1 MKLFC
6 VFCYSFMKIRP
17 LSQIAAAVIC
27 SMASHVPSCCLAADV
42 SLVGNTDAKALA
54 SAPLLD
60 SLGNHTVSDIN
71 RDAVL
76 SVEGRVL
83 LNDAAGPELECAE
96 LRIEVGSGQR
106 FGAALY
112 MRKVLLRVLGD
123 VSISSKQG
131 ADATLAL
138 EQSSVFR
145 WTGTMNV
152 AGPSARFSI
161 AGKCVVEGGSLD
173 IEDAKVRLIIQTQD
187 MLERVFSENRSALI
201 SVEREFSISA
211 DATVQV
217 ILDKEVIN
225 SDLPEGEF
233 IIVRGATNSGE
244 VPQLEITGVSPKQ
257 AARASLKLDERGL
270 MLIVASVP

>member
-1 MKLFC
+1 
-6 VFCYSFMKIRP
+6 MKIHP

-27 SMASHVPSCCLAADV
+27 SMACHIPSHCLATDV
-42 SLVGNTDAKALA
+42 SLVGNTDAKAKTA
-54 SAPLLD
+54 APLLD
-60 SLGNHTVSDIN
+60 SLGNHTLSDIK

-96 LRIEVGSGQR
+96 LRIEAGSGLSSP
-106 FGAALY
+106 AALY
-112 MRKVLLRVLGD
+112 VRKVLLRVLGD
-123 VSISSKQG
+123 VSISSKRG

-145 WTGTMNV
+145 WTRTMQLV
-152 AGPSARFSI
+152 GPSARLSI
-161 AGKCVVEGGSLD
+161 AGKCVVEGGALD
-173 IEDAKVRLIIQTQD
+173 IESAKVRLNIQTQD
-187 MLERVFSENRSALI
+187 MLERVFLENRAALI

-211 DATVQV
+211 DSIVQV
-217 ILDKEVIN
+217 ILDKEVVN

-233 IIVRGATNSGE
+233 IIVRSATTSGE
-244 VPQLEITGVSPKQ
+244 VPQLEITGVSPEQ
-257 AARASLKLDERGL
+257 AARVSLKLDERGL

>member
-1 MKLFC
+1 MKLFF
-6 VFCYSFMKIRP
+6 VFCYFLMKIRP

-27 SMASHVPSCCLAADV
+27 SMASHAPSRCLAADV

-54 SAPLLD
+54 PAPLLD
-60 SLGNHTVSDIN
+60 SLGNHTVSDIK

-96 LRIEVGSGQR
+96 LRLEVGSGQR

-112 MRKVLLRVLGD
+112 VRKVLLRVLGD

-138 EQSSVFR
+138 EQSAVFR
-145 WTGTMNV
+145 WNGTMKL
-152 AGPSARFSI
+152 AGPSARFSM

-173 IEDAKVRLIIQTQD
+173 IEDAKVRLSIQTQE
-187 MLERVFSENRSALI
+187 MLKRVFSENRSALI

-244 VPQLEITGVSPKQ
+244 VPQLEITGVSPEQ